1 MDSPIAPGT
10 LHPDNMALLSMLQH
24 PPFDGNGMPR
34 GIPPGGFWGSGSW
47 EEDASTAASAERD
60 SSNAHALNASMAAH
74 HAEVAAKHAA
84 SLAQWVQYLWGTLL
98 HLQSKVTELEDWK
111 KKALEDVRKLREE
124 HKALKKRVLEE
135 SGLGDH
141 TPASVQ
147 LSKLQSMS
155 PVSVGSVCSDNP
167 AFPPGFGQGPEVARV
182 VPRSISDA
190 SSPVSP
196 LCLKVSDE
204 DEETTGATPLGSL
217 ANKGDSMASLSSL
230 DASLSSFAADQDG
243 SHHEGVQVTNALVDG
258 VMWERAE
265 WRIGQLSTK
274 LRGCMGRALVSS
286 PFSAA
291 GLQDIRFMVC
301 ADGKDAT
308 KGPRSRRQKELYTKK
323 VMEGPLDGCLKLKVS
338 SSPAT
343 LELNYYLKVGAH
355 RRGPFRHN
363 FSESTVC
370 GCDDFG
376 VDWLKQLEA
385 DNSLVVTVE
394 ILKERAVLPS

>member
-1 MDSPIAPGT
+1 MVPGT
-10 LHPDNMALLSMLQH
+10 LHAADMALLNMFQH
-24 PPFDGNGMPR
+24 PPFGESAGMPR
-34 GIPPGGFWGSGSW
+34 GMPPGAFWGSFNGW
-47 EEDASTAASAERD
+47 EETGAGTAADTSTERE
-60 SSNAHALNASMAAH
+60 SSNTHALNASVAAH

-84 SLAQWVQYLWGTLL
+84 SLAQWVQYLWGTVVQ
-98 HLQSKVTELEDWK
+98 LQSKVTELEDWK
-111 KKALEDVRKLREE
+111 KRVLEDIRKVREE
-124 HKALKKRVLEE
+124 HKTLKKRVLDDQ
-135 SGLGDH
+135 GLGDH
-141 TPASVQ
+141 TPLSVQ

-155 PVSVGSVCSDNP
+155 PVSVNSDSTQ
-167 AFPPGFGQGPEVARV
+167 AFPPGFGQTSDVARI

-190 SSPVSP
+190 SSPASP
-196 LCLKVSDE
+196 LCVKASDE
-204 DEETTGATPLGSL
+204 DEETLGTTQLGSL
-217 ANKGDSMASLSSL
+217 TTKPDSMASLSSL
-230 DASLSSFAADQDG
+230 DASQSSYAADPDG
-243 SHHEGVQVTNALVDG
+243 NHHEGVQVSNTMVDG
-258 VMWERAE
+258 VMCERAE

-301 ADGKDAT
+301 ADGKDVT

-323 VMEGPLDGCLKLKVS
+323 VMDGPLDGCLKLKVS

-343 LELNYYLKVGAH
+343 LVLNYYLKVGNH

-385 DNSLVVTVE
+385 DNSLVVSVE
-394 ILKERAVLPS
+394 ILKEGIVLPS